1 MRGERRGA
9 GQRRGARIEEA
20 AETAFDIA
28 RLAPENVRRIAPYVP
43 GKPIAET
50 ARELGIPEAE
60 ILKMA
65 SNENPLGASPRA
77 LAAIRGALGEL
88 HYYPDGSG
96 FELKRVLSRKLGVTP
111 ANIVLGNG
119 SNDVLELVG
128 RAFLRPGDSAVYS
141 QHAFMVYP
149 LVVQAIGARA
159 IEVPAKDFGTD
170 LDALGRAIVGDT
182 RMVFVANP
190 NNPTGTFNPWPDVE
204 RFVAS
209 VRGDVLV
216 ILDEAYGEYLPDDL
230 ESPTQGWL
238 ARFPNLVVSR
248 TLSKAFG
255 LAGLRVGYGLADPR
269 VAEVMNRVRQPFN
282 VNHLAMVAACAA
294 LDDEEFIRRS
304 REVNAAGLEQL
315 RAGFE
320 RLGLDYIP
328 SFGNFITVRVG
339 PEAQRIYRAL
349 LAEGV
354 IVRPIAGYGMPE
366 HLRVTV
372 GLAEHNTRFLAALER
387 ALGRPRP
394 GA

>member
-1 MRGERRGA
+1 MEGGTKVKA
-9 GQRRGARIEEA
+9 KAV
-20 AETAFDIA
+20 FDIEK
-28 RLAPENVRRIAPYVP
+28 LAPANVRGIAPYVP

-65 SNENPLGASPRA
+65 SNENPLGASPKA
-77 LAAIRGALGEL
+77 LAAIRGALNEL

-96 FELKRVLSRKLGVTP
+96 FELKRVLSRKLGVIP
-111 ANIVLGNG
+111 ENIVLGNG
-119 SNDVLELVG
+119 SNDVLELVA
-128 RAFLRPGDSAVYS
+128 RAFLRPGDAAVYS

-149 LVVQAIGARA
+149 LVIQAIGAKGV
-159 IEVPAKDFGTD
+159 EVPAKDFGTD
-170 LDALGRAIVGDT
+170 LGAIARAVTGET

-190 NNPTGTFNPWPDVE
+190 NNPTGTFNPWADVE
-204 RFVAS
+204 RFVEG

-216 ILDEAYGEYLPDDL
+216 VLDEAYGEYLPDDL
-230 ESPTQGWL
+230 KSPTQGWL
-238 ARFPNLVVSR
+238 ARHPNLVVSR

-294 LDDEEFIRRS
+294 LDDEDFIRRS
-304 REVNAAGLEQL
+304 REVNAAGLRQL
-315 RAGFE
+315 SAGFE
-320 RLGLDYIP
+320 HLGLEYIP

-339 PEAQRIYRAL
+339 AEAGRIYQSM

-372 GLAEHNTRFLAALER
+372 GLPEHNTRFLAALQR